1 MVYKGIAYPVGAE
14 GLSIGRTKNKER
26 RSIVLEGDHSGVSGS
41 HCELV
46 LRDGEVKLIDRS
58 RHGTFVNEK
67 RVPVETTLRPAD
79 VIRIGSPGEEWWV
92 ISVGKDC
99 GS

>member
-1 MVYKGIAYPVGAE
+1 
-14 GLSIGRTKNKER
+14 KER

-79 VIRIGSPGEEWWV
+79 VIRIGSPGEELWV